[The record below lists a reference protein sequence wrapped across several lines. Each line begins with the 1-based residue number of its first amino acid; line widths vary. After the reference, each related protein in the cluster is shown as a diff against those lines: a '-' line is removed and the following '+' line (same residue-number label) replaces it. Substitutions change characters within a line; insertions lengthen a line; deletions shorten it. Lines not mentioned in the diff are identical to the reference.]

1 VGQPELLFWLSL
13 IPFATAWMSENEFA
27 AVPVAV
33 YGIVLTAAGF
43 AWLLLQ
49 ATLLHVQGENPLLAA
64 AVGTDRKGRTSLLV
78 YCAGIALS
86 FANRWLG
93 IAAYVTV
100 AVMWFIP
107 DRRVERT
114 LTAAHTGGEITGD
127 ARPRDGS
134 DG

>member
-1 VGQPELLFWLSL
+1 
-13 IPFATAWMSENEFA
+13 
-27 AVPVAV
+27 
-33 YGIVLTAAGF
+33 
-43 AWLLLQ
+43 
-49 ATLLHVQGENPLLAA
+49 LLAA

-78 YCAGIALS
+78 YCTGIALS

-134 DG
+134 DGERR

>member
-1 VGQPELLFWLSL
+1 
-13 IPFATAWMSENEFA
+13 MSENEFA

-93 IAAYVTV
+93 IAGRHQIHDLLDHQGTV
-100 AVMWFIP
+100 EASV
-107 DRRVERT
+107 
-114 LTAAHTGGEITGD
+114 
-127 ARPRDGS
+127 
-134 DG
+134 